1 MTQQQ
6 PDDEARPE
14 PRQQALA
21 GAGHGAYPAA
31 GAAHAEDDP
40 CAAAVERLWSY
51 VDHELDTSEAA
62 ELREHLEECTPC
74 LEEYGIDVVL
84 KTVVRR
90 GCQESAPDTLR
101 LRIHQTLLHVSTD
114 PQV

>member
-1 MTQQQ
+1 MTHLQ

-14 PRQQALA
+14 LGQHAR
-21 GAGHGAYPAA
+21 
-31 GAAHAEDDP
+31 AEDDP

-51 VDHELDTSEAA
+51 VDHELDVSEAD
-62 ELREHLEECTPC
+62 ELREHLAECTPC

-90 GCQESAPDTLR
+90 GCQESAPETLR
-101 LRIHQTLLHVSTD
+101 VRIHQTLLRGGAE
-114 PQV
+114 PQA

>member
-1 MTQQQ
+1 MNQQQ

-14 PRQQALA
+14 RSQHTLVG
-21 GAGHGAYPAA
+21 GAPVLPP
-31 GAAHAEDDP
+31 HAEDDA

-51 VDHELDTSEAA
+51 VDHELDPTEAD
-62 ELREHLEECTPC
+62 ELREHLEECSPC

-90 GCQESAPDTLR
+90 GCQESAPETLR
-101 LRIHQTLLHVSTD
+101 VRIHQTLLHVSTEG
-114 PQV
+114 PL

>member
-6 PDDEARPE
+6 PDDGARPY
-14 PRQQALA
+14 PDRYVLA
-21 GAGHGAYPAA
+21 RVERADGAPATA
-31 GAAHAEDDP
+31 QAEDDA

-51 VDHELDTSEAA
+51 VDHELDPNEAD
-62 ELREHLEECTPC
+62 ELREHLAECSPC

-90 GCQESAPDTLR
+90 GCQESAPETLR
-101 LRIHQTLLHVSTD
+101 VRIHQTLLHVTPDAGS
-114 PQV
+114 

>member
-1 MTQQQ
+1 MTHEK
-6 PDDEARPE
+6 PGDEARPE
-14 PRQQALA
+14 TRSDGPLGGPGTGPALA
-21 GAGHGAYPAA
+21 GV
-31 GAAHAEDDP
+31 HAEDDA

-51 VDHELDTSEAA
+51 VDHELDAGEAA
-62 ELREHLEECTPC
+62 ELREHLADCTPC

-90 GCQESAPDTLR
+90 GCQESAPETLR
-101 LRIHQTLLHVSTD
+101 VRIHQTLLHVSTD